1 MTASVYTQDTDSKA
15 EEMWPNLT
23 ESERAGIHFGLF
35 PHDKMTAAAKEGFDC
50 YQLSLSLMRVARK
63 KKNGLRA

>member
-1 MTASVYTQDTDSKA
+1 
-15 EEMWPNLT
+15 MWPSLT

-35 PHDKMTAAAKEGFDC
+35 PHDKMTAAAKEGFDS

-63 KKNGLRA
+63 KQNGLRA